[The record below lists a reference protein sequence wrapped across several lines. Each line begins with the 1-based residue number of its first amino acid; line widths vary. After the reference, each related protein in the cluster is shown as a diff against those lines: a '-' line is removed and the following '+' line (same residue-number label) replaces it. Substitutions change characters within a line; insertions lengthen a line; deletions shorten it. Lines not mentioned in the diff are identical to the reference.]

1 MQLLLTRIKANRL
14 RTACRYSTQLL
25 KDTYE
30 AINAHNPR
38 LNALPHIHPPSSIQ
52 EANGPLSGWSFAA
65 KSNIA
70 APPLPTTCGSHTLAS
85 YTSPFVATAVSMLEQ
100 AGARMIGT
108 SNMDEFG
115 MGSLSQTS
123 VHGPAHNLHPEH
135 SSALHSPGGSSGGS
149 AAAVA
154 ARMCRVALG
163 SDTGGSVRLPASWC
177 GVCGFKPSY
186 GRVSRYGL
194 ASYASSLDSV
204 GILARSTRDIRDT
217 FNIVSAPDRRDM
229 TCMSKSLR
237 TRIHALSASREWI
250 SRDTECASEP
260 LRGVRIGVPSEFWVT
275 ELSPSAVDAWKQGAA
290 KLSSLGCDIIPVSLP
305 HIPHTLPA
313 YYTLA
318 LAEASSNLARFDG
331 IRFGTRHMPTLS
343 TRANASL
350 KYAQTRSMGFGD
362 EVKRRILLGTFVMS
376 ARAHEHYYLPS
387 QRIRRLVQREFNR
400 IFALPNVLC
409 TTNTKADARN
419 VDKVDAIL
427 FPTATDTAPVQG
439 TSDNPVTA
447 YVNDV
452 MTVSANMAGIP
463 AISVPFGLHNG
474 MPLGLQIAAQ
484 YGDDDIVL
492 RIAHYLEPQAA

>member
-1 MQLLLTRIKANRL
+1 MQLLLTRIKLVRL
-14 RTACRYSTQLL
+14 YTACRYSTPSLS
-25 KDTYE
+25 DTYE
-30 AINAHNPR
+30 AINAHNAR
-38 LNALPHIHPPSSIQ
+38 LNALAHIHPLDPTKES
-52 EANGPLSGWSFAA
+52 NGPLSGWSFAV

-70 APPLPTTCGSHTLAS
+70 SRLPTTCASHMLSS
-85 YTSPFVATAVSMLEQ
+85 YTSPFTATAVTKLEQ
-100 AGARMIGT
+100 AGAHMIGT
-108 SNMDEFG
+108 TNMDEFG
-115 MGSLSQTS
+115 MGSLNQSS
-123 VHGPAHNLHPEH
+123 VHGPAHNPCVEH
-135 SSALHSPGGSSGGS
+135 GAMHSPGGSSGGS

-177 GVCGFKPSY
+177 GVVGFKPSY

-194 ASYASSLDSV
+194 VSYASSLDSV
-204 GILARSTRDIRDT
+204 GILARSTHDIRDA
-217 FNIVSAPDRRDM
+217 FNVISAPDPHDM

-237 TRIHALSASREWI
+237 SRIDKLCASREWI
-250 SRDTECASEP
+250 SQNTPASEP
-260 LRGVRIGVPSEFWVT
+260 LKGVRIGVPSEFWVH
-275 ELSPSAVDAWKQGAA
+275 ELSPAAVDAWKHGAA
-290 KLSSLGCDIIPVSLP
+290 KLESLGCSIIPVSLP
-305 HIPHTLPA
+305 HTPHTLPA

-331 IRFGTRHMPTLS
+331 IRFGARHLPTQS
-343 TRANASL
+343 TRASL

-376 ARAHEHYYLPS
+376 ERAYKNYYLPS

-400 IFALPNVLC
+400 IFALPNALC

-419 VDKVDAIL
+419 TDKVDAIL

-439 TSDNPVTA
+439 TENGLSA

-463 AISVPFGLHNG
+463 AISVPFGLCEG
-474 MPLGLQIAAQ
+474 MPLGLQLAAQ
-484 YGDDDIVL
+484 YGDDDLVL
-492 RIAHYLEPQAA
+492 RIARYLEPQSM

>member
-1 MQLLLTRIKANRL
+1 MQLLLTRIKLNRL
-14 RTACRYSTQLL
+14 RLVCRYSTPSLN
-25 KDTYE
+25 DTYE
-30 AINAHNPR
+30 AISVHNPR
-38 LNALPHIHPPSSIQ
+38 LNALPHIHPLDPTQ
-52 EANGPLSGWSFAA
+52 EVNGPLSGWSFAV

-70 APPLPTTCGSHTLAS
+70 SPLPTTCASSMLSS
-85 YTSPFVATAVSMLEQ
+85 YTSPFSATAVTKLEH

-115 MGSLSQTS
+115 MGSLNQSS
-123 VHGPAHNLHPEH
+123 VHGPAHNLHPENGNV
-135 SSALHSPGGSSGGS
+135 LHSPGGSSGGS

-177 GVCGFKPSY
+177 GVVGFKPSY

-194 ASYASSLDSV
+194 VSYASSLDSV
-204 GILARSTRDIRDT
+204 GILARSTQDIRHT
-217 FNIVSAPDRRDM
+217 FNIISAPDPHDM

-237 TRIHALSASREWI
+237 SRIDTLCASREWI
-250 SRDTECASEP
+250 SHNTIASEP
-260 LRGVRIGVPSEFWVT
+260 LKGVRVGVPSEFWVD
-275 ELSPSAVDAWKQGAA
+275 ELSPSAIDAWKRGAA
-290 KLSSLGCDIIPVSLP
+290 KLESLGCDVIPVSLP
-305 HIPHTLPA
+305 HTPHTLPA

-331 IRFGTRHMPTLS
+331 IRFGTRHPPTQS
-343 TRANASL
+343 TRASL
-350 KYAQTRSMGFGD
+350 KYAQTRTMGFGD

-376 ARAHEHYYLPS
+376 ARAYENYYLPS

-400 IFALPNVLC
+400 IFAMPNALC
-409 TTNTKADARN
+409 TTNTKTDARN

-439 TSDNPVTA
+439 SNNGLSA

-463 AISVPFGLHNG
+463 AISVPFGLCEG

-484 YGDDDIVL
+484 YGDDDLVL
-492 RIAHYLEPQAA
+492 RIARHLESQPA